1 MTVPLAI
8 WTVLTTRGGLAAAI
22 VAGMLLYYEGL
33 PLGPARMIPFVGPA
47 LSSMV
52 DGRVDRA
59 RASGARDERAQWVEA
74 MRLLRQ
80 SIDADKRAAQAK
92 IDKATQRYLEE
103 KAAREEA
110 VAANDELEAA
120 LAASEADDAKS
131 IPGGACR
138 APAISR
144 GVSRAL
150 DAIGR

>member
-1 MTVPLAI
+1 MTVFLAI
-8 WTVLTTRGGLAAAI
+8 WTALTTRAGLAAAI
-22 VAGMLLYYEGL
+22 VACMLLYYEGL
-33 PLGPARMIPFVGPA
+33 PLGPARMIPFVGLA
-47 LSSMV
+47 VSSMV

-59 RASGARDERAQWVEA
+59 RASGVRDERAQWVEA

-80 SIDADKRAAQAK
+80 SIDADKRAAQAE

-110 VAANDELEAA
+110 AAANDELEAA
-120 LAASEADDAKS
+120 LAASEAENAQRPD
-131 IPGGACR
+131 GACR

-150 DAIGR
+150 NKTGR